1 MYLCMNVCVYIC
13 DTHCCCGFPSRAS
26 TPPHKA
32 KATYPRAGSFG
43 EIAGHLGESVVKTSL
58 QKTSLSEPTTRTSY
72 SLAHLSSLGKF
83 AQKFLAAKEE

>member
-32 KATYPRAGSFG
+32 KATYPIAGS
-43 EIAGHLGESVVKTSL
+43 LGETVAATFSSHRASA
-58 QKTSLSEPTTRTSY
+58 SLSHA
-72 SLAHLSSLGKF
+72 SLPSGSWMLVLRQHALQRH
-83 AQKFLAAKEE
+83 AR